1 MLSATQILRDVY
13 STVYPLSSF
22 VNDDLYHIL
31 KIVDEY
37 LDNTD
42 GKSKTVKKVEAKEVE
57 LTLYSNLGNE
67 MKPLGESSDTD
78 TD

>member
-13 STVYPLSSF
+13 STLYPLSSF
-22 VNDDLYHIL
+22 VNDDLYQIL
-31 KIVDEY
+31 KIVDGY

-42 GKSKTVKKVEAKEVE
+42 GKSKAVEKVEARVVE
-57 LTLYSNLGNE
+57 LTLYNHSGNE
-67 MKPLGESSDTD
+67 MKPLGESSDTN